1 MYHNNLSFLS
11 YEKQEAIPNIFGI
24 FFNNYNLIQAQD
36 SSGLVIGY
44 NLINFKLVC
53 KIDILSFVKSMKLV
67 LDSKS
72 NNETSEFTLEI

>member
-1 MYHNNLSFLS
+1 M
-11 YEKQEAIPNIFGI
+11 
-24 FFNNYNLIQAQD
+24 IQTQD

-44 NLINFKLVC
+44 YLINFKLDC